1 MAAKFQN
8 LPIQIALGLSA
19 ASALIY
25 EVVSTNILF
34 FYFIKSSYSIAT
46 VLSVFLLG
54 LGIGSLI
61 IYKSS
66 EKIKNKKTLFGI
78 LQILVAVYSFFILA
92 NLTDIA
98 PALSTL
104 GVFIASFVILLIP
117 TIFLGAVFPLAGSI
131 FIKKKKEIMGL
142 VYSLDLFGAIAGT
155 IIAGFILIPLL
166 GNRIAILFGA
176 AFNLLSAIII
186 FPKKKK
192 LIPIALLI
200 ILLPLSITLPN
211 LILKNNSEK
220 TGSEIEFYANSP
232 YGVIEFR
239 NSHLF
244 IGGRSQCALSYPE
257 NSSARI
263 MVHFALEPFNR
274 QDLKV
279 LNIGLGCGQTLARIL
294 EMVNTT
300 VDIVEINP
308 VIVSENRVFSNVL
321 KDKRVYLKIADGL
334 TYLRRTHK
342 TYDSI
347 LIDIENPTIAHASN
361 LYTVEAF
368 RIISSSLTKEGT
380 FALWTYNIENKR
392 YYDILYYSL
401 KESFPF
407 VYQYDP
413 EVMIASKKQL
423 DKEEYIPSTQYEI
436 NTIDRNTLTQ
446 VYLEEAK

>member
-176 AFNLLSAIII
+176 AFNLLSAIVI
-186 FPKKKK
+186 FPKK
-192 LIPIALLI
+192 
-200 ILLPLSITLPN
+200 
-211 LILKNNSEK
+211 
-220 TGSEIEFYANSP
+220 
-232 YGVIEFR
+232 
-239 NSHLF
+239 
-244 IGGRSQCALSYPE
+244 
-257 NSSARI
+257 
-263 MVHFALEPFNR
+263 
-274 QDLKV
+274 
-279 LNIGLGCGQTLARIL
+279 
-294 EMVNTT
+294 
-300 VDIVEINP
+300 
-308 VIVSENRVFSNVL
+308 
-321 KDKRVYLKIADGL
+321 
-334 TYLRRTHK
+334 
-342 TYDSI
+342 
-347 LIDIENPTIAHASN
+347 
-361 LYTVEAF
+361 
-368 RIISSSLTKEGT
+368 
-380 FALWTYNIENKR
+380 
-392 YYDILYYSL
+392 
-401 KESFPF
+401 
-407 VYQYDP
+407 
-413 EVMIASKKQL
+413 
-423 DKEEYIPSTQYEI
+423 
-436 NTIDRNTLTQ
+436 
-446 VYLEEAK
+446 